1 MKATATVGLLALLLA
16 AAACGDT
23 QGDTAA
29 LTDRDTRFDVPI
41 GERFEVILESN
52 PTTGF
57 GWELSADL
65 PDEVLILADQR
76 YVPPDTDLVGAG
88 GHEVLTFE
96 AIGDGSTFIQIW
108 YIRPF
113 DDPPEP
119 ADRAQFEVI
128 VGTGV
133 PDQAAD
139 AADVEEPAEPPAD
152 DENALTVEEITS
164 VTGAVTVRG
173 LIVEDLDGMFVCET
187 LAESFPP
194 QCGGARVVIANP
206 AAVDADFTQQA
217 GVRWTDR
224 PALLTGEMV
233 EGTLVVDN

>member
-1 MKATATVGLLALLLA
+1 MKATASVALFALLLVS
-16 AAACGDT
+16 AACGDT
-23 QGDTAA
+23 EGDTTVF
-29 LTDRDTRFDVPI
+29 TDRNARFVVDI
-41 GERFEVILESN
+41 GDRFEVVLESN

-57 GWELSADL
+57 GWELLADL
-65 PDEVLILADQR
+65 PAEVLILADQR

-88 GHEVLTFE
+88 GSEVMTFD
-96 AIGDGSTFIQIW
+96 AIGDGSTFIQLW

-133 PDQAAD
+133 PDQAID
-139 AADVEEPAEPPAD
+139 PADVEEPAVAPPD
-152 DENALTVEEITS
+152 DENALTVEEIS
-164 VTGAVTVRG
+164 SMSGPVKVVG
-173 LIVEDLDGMFVCET
+173 LVFEDLDGMFICET

-194 QCGGARVVIANP
+194 QCGGVRVAIANA

-224 PALLTGEMV
+224 PTVLSGEMV
-233 EGTLVVDN
+233 DGTLIVDN